1 MAQHS
6 PTVQIRQSHLFDR
19 LVHKQVA
26 FYDQKFP
33 AHFHPNFSIRMQAP
47 SVPEQV
53 VLPKDTHI
61 IFDHII
67 DYFAARLKDKI
78 TLDDL
83 CNQFKYEKF
92 KLLRQFKQYT
102 GLSPINYLIALRI
115 ETAKKLMFSDLSLVQ
130 IALESGFYDQS
141 HFSNCFLKFVGL
153 TPKVYRMSC
162 LK

>member
-1 MAQHS
+1 MAQHLS
-6 PTVQIRQSHLFDR
+6 TVQIRQSHLFDR

-33 AHFHPNFSIRMQAP
+33 AHFHQDFSIRMQTP
-47 SVPEQV
+47 RVQEQF
-53 VLPKDTHI
+53 VLPQDKHA

-78 TLDDL
+78 TLDEL
-83 CNQFKYEKF
+83 CKQFKYEKF

-102 GLSPINYLIALRI
+102 GLSPINYLIVLRI
-115 ETAKKLMFSDLSLVQ
+115 ETAKKLMLTDLSLVQ

-153 TPKVYRMSC
+153 TPKGYRRSC